1 MLTFLGKHLRCRV
14 GGVLKRPWLDP
25 TLFFTRWGQ
34 NLEDRL
40 QGLEVWDCRFGL
52 WLLGSPR
59 ILVTCVCEWSSCLG
73 ERAWAQR
80 TVHRTAL
87 RFVFC
92 WSLLDDGTLGRAA
105 ALWLGWDVSDFMER
119 RPGGLWRGCREPV
132 PLNNAEDEAILNK
145 NSPDD
150 RQCIMWQYS
159 GCISPYQEKP
169 LDVLYVVGFSTKR

>member
-1 MLTFLGKHLRCRV
+1 MVQLSRGTSR
-14 GGVLKRPWLDP
+14 
-25 TLFFTRWGQ
+25 
-34 NLEDRL
+34 
-40 QGLEVWDCRFGL
+40 
-52 WLLGSPR
+52 
-59 ILVTCVCEWSSCLG
+59 
-73 ERAWAQR
+73 AQR

-92 WSLLDDGTLGRAA
+92 WSLLDDGTLGRVA
-105 ALWLGWDVSDFMER
+105 ALWLGWDVSDFTER

-132 PLNNAEDEAILNK
+132 PLDNAEDEAIFNK

-169 LDVLYVVGFSTKR
+169 LDVLYVVGFSTER